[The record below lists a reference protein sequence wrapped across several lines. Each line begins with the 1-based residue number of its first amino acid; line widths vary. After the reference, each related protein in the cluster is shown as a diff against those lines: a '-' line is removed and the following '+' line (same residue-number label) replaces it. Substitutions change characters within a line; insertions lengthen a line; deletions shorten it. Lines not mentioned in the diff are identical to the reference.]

1 MNCPSSVVG
10 VTDHLKSTFALFQH
24 FLPRFFDKAVEVYE
38 EMEQK
43 EGDAFNENVGCHG
56 IWKVIY
62 SQGTKSNF
70 L

>member
-38 EMEQK
+38 EIEQK
-43 EGDAFNENVGCHG
+43 EGDAFNENVDPYRPPLTSKIKG
-56 IWKVIY
+56 VIH
-62 SQGTKSNF
+62 K
-70 L
+70 